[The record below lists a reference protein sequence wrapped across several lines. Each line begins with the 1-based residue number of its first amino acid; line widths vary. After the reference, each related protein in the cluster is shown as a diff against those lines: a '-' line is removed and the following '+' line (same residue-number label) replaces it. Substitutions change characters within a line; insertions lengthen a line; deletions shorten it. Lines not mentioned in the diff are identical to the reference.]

1 MYISTIQ
8 DHRAHIA
15 AIEQEIAALTVERAQ
30 LLALDRPLRA
40 VEVDRVYDINHEIE
54 WCFER
59 MAMHL
64 PLLEEEATANRWDP
78 LTPQVLEA
86 TLTPSTP

>member
-1 MYISTIQ
+1 MQ
-8 DHRAHIA
+8 DHRANVA

-30 LLALDRPLRA
+30 FLALDRPLHA

-54 WCFER
+54 WCFDR

-64 PLLEEEATANRWDP
+64 PLLEEEATADRWDP
-78 LTPQVLEA
+78 LTPQVLDA
-86 TLTPSTP
+86 MFTTSASR